1 MTACKKCLVYLQQL
15 ILRHIEDAKFD
26 ILDIMNNTEN
36 SILDKEIMAKLFA
49 KNSEIE
55 DLEAQQKIINGI
67 TKKWETEKDLYK
79 VSRIYWN

>member
-79 VSRIYWN
+79 VSRIY

>member
-36 SILDKEIMAKLFA
+36 SILNKEIMAKLFA

-67 TKKWETEKDLYK
+67 IKKWETEKDLYK
-79 VSRIYWN
+79 VSRIY